1 MHTHDRNHEIVQSCS
16 VPAEVRATA
25 HNGHNRHTHTCI
37 DTLRIFAYSIVIN
50 VKAYLFSRK
59 VFALETFF
67 PIAEAFQEKYEPDG
81 STYIK
86 NKIAPKNNLQFS
98 PLSLKSN
105 GVVLNNSKCKNKE
118 IPVQTHQHTQYEEH
132 SLISPMSKYLFWS
145 LDFLQVQHLFSI
157 NKQDNTMW
165 SLIKIANDVH
175 LPGF

>member
-1 MHTHDRNHEIVQSCS
+1 MIFFLFIPVYYETGLFLFSDNMYNGTVNENHNEKSQKYNVRILCNHEIVQSCS

-50 VKAYLFSRK
+50 AKAYLFSRK

-105 GVVLNNSKCKNKE
+105 GVV
-118 IPVQTHQHTQYEEH
+118 
-132 SLISPMSKYLFWS
+132 F
-145 LDFLQVQHLFSI
+145 
-157 NKQDNTMW
+157 KQ
-165 SLIKIANDVH
+165 
-175 LPGF
+175 F